1 MLYLRLFGLCGQ
13 TYADGG
19 EYRCCKCKRMHRAEH
34 DRGDKTCRT
43 ADDGYDSKHGCSL
56 EPALLSFSK
65 AMTAATIASI
75 CAIYVTVNDTVD
87 LR

>member
-43 ADDGYDSKHGCSL
+43 ADDGYDSKHGCSF
-56 EPALLSFSK
+56 EPALFELQQSDDGCDYRK
-65 AMTAATIASI
+65 HMCNI
-75 CAIYVTVNDTVD
+75 CHGK
-87 LR
+87 